1 MLKKLSQFTFAFIGL
16 AVLFSSCKKDYESIQ
31 VVDERN
37 IQEYI
42 TKNNIT
48 AIKDPSGF
56 YYQITNPGTGADLV
70 SSDSV
75 FYSFDFKHAT
85 NASIAKSGDYNI
97 PTTLLGYTD
106 RFSLGGVGYTVTPIR
121 LVMSMLKRGGS
132 AKVIIPSKMIF
143 GKNGNSLLNVESN
156 EIVAVDLNVFTETHQ
171 WETDERLINKFIA
184 ANNLQVAKDPSR
196 VRYTVSAP
204 GTGTDAINENSTI
217 TTNYTGRLL
226 DGTVFDSNVTGTF
239 STQLKSLVKGWIL
252 TLPGKVT
259 KGGKIRIIIP
269 SDLGYGSSS
278 PSALIP
284 VNSCLDFDIEIV
296 DVKN

>member
-156 EIVAVDLNVFTETHQ
+156 EIVAVDLNVFNETHQ

-269 SDLGYGSSS
+269 SDLGYGTSS